1 MIVVAVTPGVDDV
14 PELAPLLVD
23 ATGVVVVAPEEL
35 DLDEE
40 LHPAAT
46 RHTEATATSSAPEVV
61 LPFVDPVLVLNGCLT
76 DLPFGSQKV
85 GFQVLHVAKGA
96 SGRPRW

>member
-1 MIVVAVTPGVDDV
+1 MVVAVTPGVDDV

-40 LHPAAT
+40 LHPAAR
-46 RHTEATATSSAPEVV
+46 RHTEATATSSAEVV

-85 GFQVLHVAKGA
+85 GFQVLHVGKGA
-96 SGRPRW
+96 SGRPRS